1 MEDIIR
7 VLAID
12 GDEKRVRQLSRCLA
26 EYDPGIKIEHPRNAE
41 SLIQLMETSSF
52 DCIITPGDLS
62 FLNRTELLQRLAEVL
77 SLPVIRYLGESR
89 LPESTRLDSSLIQE
103 LLSGEN
109 MLSYRVLSKR
119 IRQTIACNGKVRFAG
134 LFLPDA
140 PRVVVRGNRL
150 FIVDED
156 GSERLWGSESM
167 DEINDI
173 AHDMELELR
182 TVRWVRLEL
191 ERLIGELTEVVMY
204 SGIPE
209 DRVSDV
215 IFEGYRS
222 LLLQFIRLNDYYDN
236 NR

>member
-1 MEDIIR
+1 MEDIVR

-12 GDEKRVRQLSRCLA
+12 GDEKRVRQISRCLE
-26 EYDPGIKIEHPRNAE
+26 EYDPGIKIEHPRDAE

-62 FLNRTELLQRLAEVL
+62 FLNRTELLQRLVEVL

-89 LPESTRLDSSLIQE
+89 LPESTRLDSSLIQG
-103 LLSGEN
+103 LLSREN
-109 MLSYRVLSKR
+109 MLSYRVLSTR
-119 IRQTIACNGKVRFAG
+119 IRQTITSNEVRFAG

-173 AHDMELELR
+173 AHDMEIELR
-182 TVRWVRLEL
+182 AVRWVRLEL
-191 ERLIGELTEVVMY
+191 ERLIGELTEVVMC
-204 SGIPE
+204 SDVPE

-222 LLLQFIRLNDYYDN
+222 LLLQFIRLNEYYDN
-236 NR
+236 R

>member
-1 MEDIIR
+1 MKNIIR

-12 GDEKRVRQLSRCLA
+12 GDEKRVRQLSRFLT
-26 EYDPGIKIEHPRNAE
+26 EYDPGIKIEHPKDAE
-41 SLIQLMETSSF
+41 SLIQLMETNSF

-62 FLNRTELLQRLAEVL
+62 FLNRTELLQRLTEVL
-77 SLPVIRYLGESR
+77 SLPVIRYLGDSR
-89 LPESTRLDSSLIQE
+89 LPESTRLDSSLVQD

-109 MLSYRVLSKR
+109 VLSYRLLSER
-119 IRQTIACNGKVRFAG
+119 IRRTIAKGKMGFVG
-134 LFLPDA
+134 LGFPDA
-140 PRVVVRGNRL
+140 PRVVVKGNRL

-156 GSERLWGSESM
+156 GSERLWGSESV

-182 TVRWVRLEL
+182 AVRLVRLEF
-191 ERLIGELTEVVMY
+191 EMLIGELTEVVMC

-222 LLLQFIRLNDYYDN
+222 LLLKFIRLNDYYDN
-236 NR
+236 NL

>member
-1 MEDIIR
+1 MENIIR

-12 GDEKRVRQLSRCLA
+12 GDEKRVRQLSRCFA
-26 EYDPGIKIEHPRNAE
+26 EYDPGIKIEHPRDAE

-52 DCIITPGDLS
+52 DCIITPEDLS

-103 LLSGEN
+103 LLSEEN
-109 MLSYRVLSKR
+109 ALSYKLLSKR
-119 IRQTIACNGKVRFAG
+119 IRQTIDVNEVGFTVRG
-134 LFLPDA
+134 LPDA
-140 PRVVVRGNRL
+140 PRVIVRGDRL
-150 FIVDED
+150 FIVEED

-182 TVRWVRLEL
+182 TVRWVKLEL
-191 ERLIGELTEVVMY
+191 ERFISELTEVVMY
-204 SGIPE
+204 SGVPE
-209 DRVSDV
+209 DRVSDI

-222 LLLQFIRLNDYYDN
+222 LLALFIGMNDYDN
-236 NR
+236 DL